1 MTTSTHLIFLEF
13 SIQAKNVQ
21 VGCNRRKGRPQLTA
35 SALGYQLNEVESV
48 LSDTASESENL
59 SKKATK
65 RKKKSQEVE
74 SESDFDIFEDNVEK
88 EPIKPTKSKI
98 IIVKKKNLPNRKSPR
113 IN

>member
-1 MTTSTHLIFLEF
+1 MFRLDQPTSVTTNLV
-13 SIQAKNVQ
+13 A
-21 VGCNRRKGRPQLTA
+21 CNRRRRRPRLTA
-35 SALGYQLNEVESV
+35 SAFEYQLNEVESV
-48 LSDTASESENL
+48 LSDTASESENPP
-59 SKKATK
+59 KKAPK

-88 EPIKPTKSKI
+88 ETTKLTKSKI